1 MQRSLSSLLSST
13 CIVSRSRIVARSSAF
28 FTPSSLRSFTS
39 SKMAAV
45 QKGDF
50 NAALY
55 TPLAEFDPE
64 VQNLVDRETFR
75 QFRGLELIASEN
87 LTSLAVMEANGS
99 MFTNK
104 YSEGLPGAR
113 YYGGNEVVDELEILC
128 QKRALTA
135 FHLDEKTWGVNVQ
148 PYSGSTANFATFTA
162 LIQPQDR
169 IMGLGLADGGHLTHG
184 AFTPKRNI
192 SASSIYFQSMPYRV
206 DPETGLIDYDELEK
220 NATEFK
226 PRILI
231 CGASAYP
238 RDFDFARLRK
248 IADINGSYLIGISI
262 FDRMDMAHVSG
273 LVAAQV
279 LNDPFESCDVVT
291 TTTHKTLRGPRA
303 GLIFFR
309 KDKES
314 DMEKRINDAVFPACQ
329 GGPHNNP
336 THLILSLALAPQTIA
351 GIAVTLKQV
360 ASPEFLAYAKQ
371 IVANT
376 KAIAAK
382 LLEHDYKLQTNGSDN
397 HLVLWDLRPIGLTG
411 SKIEKICD
419 LAHITL
425 NKNSVPGD
433 KSATVPGGVRVGTN
447 ALTSRSM
454 KEPEMEIVAEFLHRA
469 VQIALSAQKECGSKL
484 LKDFV
489 KTVTEGEG
497 ESRKALQQL
506 AKDVNEFAEKYPLP
520 GVPDSSSIKRV
531 EA

>member
-1 MQRSLSSLLSST
+1 M
-13 CIVSRSRIVARSSAF
+13 SA
-28 FTPSSLRSFTS
+28 P
-39 SKMAAV
+39 KV
-45 QKGDF
+45 EIPNDF
-50 NAALY
+50 NSCLY
-55 TPLAEFDPE
+55 QSLAEADPE
-64 VQNLVDRETFR
+64 VQALVDRETYR

-113 YYGGNEVVDELEILC
+113 YYGGNEVVDELEVLC
-128 QKRALTA
+128 QQRALAA
-135 FHLDEKTWGVNVQ
+135 FNVSPEQWGVNVQ
-148 PYSGSTANFATFTA
+148 PYSGSTANFAAFTA

-192 SASSIYFQSMPYRV
+192 SASSIYFQSLPYQV
-206 DPETGLIDYDELEK
+206 DPATGLIDYDALEK
-220 NATEFK
+220 NAILFK

-238 RDFDFARLRK
+238 RDFDYERLRK
-248 IADINGSYLIGISI
+248 IADINGSYLM
-262 FDRMDMAHVSG
+262 MDMAHISG

-279 LNDPFESCDVVT
+279 TNDPFKYCDVVC

-309 KDKES
+309 KDKEA
-314 DMEKRINDAVFPACQ
+314 DLEKRINDAVFPACQ
-329 GGPHNNP
+329 GGPHNN
-336 THLILSLALAPQTIA
+336 TIA
-351 GIAVTLKQV
+351 GIAVALKQV
-360 ASPEFLAYAKQ
+360 NTQEFKDYAKQ
-371 IVANT
+371 IITNT
-376 KAIAAK
+376 KTIAKCLTA
-382 LLEHDYKLQTNGSDN
+382 HDYKLQTGGSDN
-397 HLVLWDLRPIGLTG
+397 HLVLWDLRPLGLTG

-454 KEPEMEIVAEFLHRA
+454 REKEMEIVADFLHRA
-469 VQIALSAQKECGSKL
+469 VQIALQAQEEAGSKKL
-484 LKDFV
+484 VDFV
-489 KTVTEGEG
+489 KIVTEGNG
-497 ESRKALQQL
+497 ASRQALAQL
-506 AKDVNEFAEKYPLP
+506 SKEVNEFAEKYPLP
-520 GVPDSSSIKRV
+520 GVPDSSTIKRV
-531 EA
+531 